1 LPETLPVAAGG
12 LLNWIKRAEDPPA
25 APVLPDPAAEAAKR
39 LNVLRSQHAEFQQRQ
54 DDKAIWQRLSQLA
67 LLGGGV
73 GLAGGGAYA
82 LFNYLR
88 RPSNVMEYL
97 QNSPVGGRLRPM
109 APDETLEIAP
119 KKKREKRAGEKD
131 IYDVLSE
138 MTSQYFPTSKVTAT
152 RAATGIV
159 KPTTGIVKPTTGI
172 VKPTV
177 GGLARLPETLDALGD
192 RPWMIPAGALA
203 VGGGLYGAYQL
214 AAAMSLARKRS
225 LGEKQKEE
233 AKKRFQEAISEQFHT
248 RQAAAAPDLSA
259 LDSLYDRWVKSGDTY
274 EDASQA
280 LNQTGTLVQETLAA
294 PFHAAATATSLG
306 RNALPLWLAYAATSA
321 PLMAALAYSRN
332 RAADTTEK
340 SLKATLKRRAAI
352 EALKAPPELHFRVRS
367 SKKKPEEE

>member
-1 LPETLPVAAGG
+1 MWPKRLPETLPAAAGG
-12 LLNWIKRAEDPPA
+12 LLNWIKRAGDPPA

-109 APDETLEIAP
+109 TPDETLEIAP

-138 MTSQYFPTSKVTAT
+138 LSSQYFPTE
-152 RAATGIV
+152 RLQQLLD
-159 KPTTGIVKPTTGI
+159 PTYAV
-172 VKPTV
+172 V
-177 GGLARLPETLDALGD
+177 GFKNLPKTLDYLGE
-192 RPWMIPAGALA
+192 RPWVVPAGALA
-203 VGGGLYGAYQL
+203 VGGGLYGAYSL
-214 AAAMSLARKRS
+214 ASSLAQARKRD
-225 LGEKQKEE
+225 LGDKQKED

>member
-1 LPETLPVAAGG
+1 MWPKRLPETLPETLPGTSGG
-12 LLNWIKRAEDPPA
+12 LLNYVKRAGDPPA
-25 APVLPDPAAEAAKR
+25 VPVVPDPAAEAAKR

-109 APDETLEIAP
+109 APDETLEITP

-131 IYDVLSE
+131 IYDVLAE
-138 MTSQYFPTSKVTAT
+138 MTSQYFPTAQL
-152 RAATGIV
+152 RQLREQPGMLD
-159 KPTTGIVKPTTGI
+159 PTNAV
-172 VKPTV
+172 V
-177 GGLARLPETLDALGD
+177 GFKKLPETLDYLGE
-192 RPWMIPAGALA
+192 RPWLIPAGALA

-214 AAAMSLARKRS
+214 AAAMSRARKRD
-225 LGEKQKEE
+225 LGDKQKED